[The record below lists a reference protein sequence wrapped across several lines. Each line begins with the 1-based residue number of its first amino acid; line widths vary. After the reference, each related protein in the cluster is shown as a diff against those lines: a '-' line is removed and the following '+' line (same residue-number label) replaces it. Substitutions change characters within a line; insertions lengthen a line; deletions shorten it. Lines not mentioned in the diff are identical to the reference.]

1 MNTEFIHSK
10 HCTLNDNT
18 LCEYF
23 FKKSLFFNELARF
36 GQFIE
41 YTLFRSPFLLPK
53 VPIWSPFHSKSSPHL
68 VPILK
73 KLGPHSIPF
82 HFDIIFTSDLLVH
95 DIYYIHC
102 TW

>member
-1 MNTEFIHSK
+1 MSTMKLLVVTKTSFRNFYEYRVYS
-10 HCTLNDNT
+10 LNDNT

-41 YTLFRSPFLLPK
+41 YTLFRSPFLLPR

-73 KLGPHSIPF
+73 KLGPHSMWVQCV
-82 HFDIIFTSDLLVH
+82 SS
-95 DIYYIHC
+95 
-102 TW
+102 

>member
-1 MNTEFIHSK
+1 M
-10 HCTLNDNT
+10 LNDNT

-23 FKKSLFFNELARF
+23 FKKSLYFNELARF

-82 HFDIIFTSDLLVH
+82 HFDIIFT
-95 DIYYIHC
+95 I
-102 TW
+102 